1 MFVFHPI
8 NEETTKRIINNI
20 SSKPSCGLDGL
31 SSNLLKAINGNICNC
46 ITLVIN
52 QSLTTGIFPEKLKLA
67 KVIPIHKKNDNTIFD
82 NYRPISILPTISKVF
97 ERVIFE
103 QINSYLNTHNLYY
116 HSQYGFRQKHST
128 ELAATE
134 LIDRVIQELDK
145 GNTPISIYLDLSKAF
160 DTIDHTI
167 LIHKL

>member
-1 MFVFHPI
+1 M
-8 NEETTKRIINNI
+8 
-20 SSKPSCGLDGL
+20 
-31 SSNLLKAINGNICNC
+31 
-46 ITLVIN
+46 
-52 QSLTTGIFPEKLKLA
+52 
-67 KVIPIHKKNDNTIFD
+67 
-82 NYRPISILPTISKVF
+82 SKVF

-103 QINSYLNTHNLYY
+103 QINSYLNKHNLYY

-167 LIHKL
+167 LIHKLEYYGIKNKALDLFKS